1 MRIRSK
7 EEVLKEYKN
16 KYKELDN
23 YFISHLSEEYD
34 KYYKIV
40 KDLQTKDEILE
51 VFEKEIEKND
61 KMYNEHAGI
70 EGVEKALNDQ
80 YMTVLASYG
89 LIVFFRDNMIEW

>member
-1 MRIRSK
+1 MRIKSK

-40 KDLQTKDEILE
+40 KDLQTKDEILA
-51 VFEKEIEKND
+51 VFEKEIEKKKGERRYPYKN
-61 KMYNEHAGI
+61 AQI
-70 EGVEKALNDQ
+70 ICIL
-80 YMTVLASYG
+80 TVLG
-89 LIVFFRDNMIEW
+89 